1 MDYNDVRN
9 EARKKIGKKC
19 KVCPECNGIACRGQ
33 VPGMGGKGSGS
44 GFIRNFEQLK
54 SVKVR
59 MDTLYEPS
67 EIDAGIEIFGRKF
80 KYPFFAAPIGGVK
93 VNYGEGH
100 TDTTY
105 SEAVVKGCFEAGTA
119 AFTGDGIPEES
130 YIGPLDAVGEV
141 SGCGIPT
148 IKPWDVQE
156 AIRKVKLAEKR
167 NVAAIAMD
175 VDAAGLTVFAKLGK
189 PLFPQSVESL
199 KQIIES
205 TELPFIV
212 KGIMTVEGA
221 LKAKQA
227 GASGIIVSNH
237 GGRVLDDTLSTIE
250 VLPSIVEACKGEMKI
265 FIDGGFRKGTDI
277 FKAIALGA
285 DAVLIGR
292 PYGVAVYGGGIEGAK
307 LYTEKIGAEL
317 EDAMRMTGAKNLVEI
332 TIDKVEFAK

>member
-9 EARKKIGKKC
+9 EAKKKIGNKC

-33 VPGMGGKGSGS
+33 VPGMGGKGSGN
-44 GFIRNFEQLK
+44 GFIRNFEELK
-54 SVKVR
+54 KIKVR
-59 MDTLYEPS
+59 MDTIYEPG
-67 EIDAGIEIFGRKF
+67 EIDASIELYGRKF

-93 VNYGEGH
+93 VNYGEDH

-105 SEAVVKGCFEAGTA
+105 SQAVVKGCFEAGTA
-119 AFTGDGIPEES
+119 AFTGDGIAEES
-130 YIGPLDAVGEV
+130 YVGPLDAVGEV

-148 IKPWDVQE
+148 IKPWHVEE
-156 AIRKVKLAEKR
+156 AIRKIKLAEKR

-175 VDAAGLTVFAKLGK
+175 VDAAGLTVFAKRGK

-199 KQIIES
+199 KKIIES
-205 TELPFIV
+205 TKLPFIV

-221 LKAKQA
+221 LKAKDA

-285 DAVLIGR
+285 NAVLIGR
-292 PYGVAVYGGGIEGAK
+292 PYGVAVYGGGKEGAK
-307 LYTEKIGAEL
+307 IYTEKIGAEL
-317 EDAMRMTGAKNLVEI
+317 EDAMRMTGAKNLNDI
-332 TIDKVEFAK
+332 TIDKVGFAK

>member
-1 MDYNDVRN
+1 MDYNDVRI
-9 EARKKIGKKC
+9 EARKKIGDKC
-19 KVCPECNGIACRGQ
+19 KVCSECNGIACRGQ
-33 VPGMGGKGSGS
+33 VPGMGGKGSGNS
-44 GFIRNFEQLK
+44 FIRNYEQLK
-54 SVKVR
+54 NVKVR
-59 MDTLYEPS
+59 MDTLYEPG
-67 EIDAGIEIFGRKF
+67 EIDASTEIFGRKF

-105 SEAVVKGCFEAGTA
+105 SDAVVKGCYEAGTA

-130 YIGPLDAVGEV
+130 YVGPLDAVGEV

-148 IKPWDVQE
+148 IKPWHVEE
-156 AIRKVKLAEKR
+156 AIRKIKLAEKR

-175 VDAAGLTVFAKLGK
+175 VDAAGLTVFAKRGK

-199 KQIIES
+199 KKIIES
-205 TELPFIV
+205 TKLPFIV

-221 LKAKQA
+221 LKAKDA

-250 VLPSIVEACKGEMKI
+250 VLPSIVGACKGEMKI

-285 DAVLIGR
+285 NAVLIGR
-292 PYGVAVYGGGIEGAK
+292 PYGVAVYGGGKEGAK
-307 LYTEKIGAEL
+307 IYTEKIGAEL
-317 EDAMRMTGAKNLVEI
+317 EDAMRMTGAKNLNDI
-332 TIDKVEFAK
+332 TIDKVGFAK